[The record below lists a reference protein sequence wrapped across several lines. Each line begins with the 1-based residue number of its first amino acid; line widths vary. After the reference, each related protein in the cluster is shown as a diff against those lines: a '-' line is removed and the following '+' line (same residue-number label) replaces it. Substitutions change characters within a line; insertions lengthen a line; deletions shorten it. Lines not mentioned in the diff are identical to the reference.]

1 MTKKKVLV
9 TGSNGLLGQKIIYSL
24 IERKDIDLLASSK
37 GLNRLIIKSGYRY
50 VDLDITKN
58 DEVKEVF
65 ENENPDAV
73 INCAA
78 MTNVDYC
85 EENQDSCWE
94 INVKAVENLAKSCE
108 VSKSHL
114 LHLSTDFVFDGKSG
128 PYNEND
134 KPNPLHFYAKSKL
147 KSEEIVKKIMTNW
160 TIARTII
167 IYGIT
172 DNMSRSNIVLWAKK
186 EIENGNTIN
195 VVNDQL
201 RSPTLAEDLAKGCIS
216 IIDKSAFGLY
226 HLSGP
231 KTYSILD
238 LVHKVADFYNLDKS
252 LILPVT
258 SASLNQSATRPL
270 STGFDITKAKKD
282 LDFNPVDF
290 LEGIKIMDQQIK
302 NHEI

>member
-37 GLNRLIIKSGYRY
+37 GLNRLITKSGYRY

-58 DEVKEVF
+58 EEVKKVF

-128 PYNEND
+128 PYTEND

>member
-37 GLNRLIIKSGYRY
+37 GLNRLITKSGYRY

-58 DEVKEVF
+58 EEVKKVF

-128 PYNEND
+128 PYTEDD

>member
-1 MTKKKVLV
+1 MNRKKVLV

-37 GLNRLIIKSGYRY
+37 GLNRLITKSGYKY
-50 VDLDITKN
+50 IDLDITQN
-58 DEVKEVF
+58 EEVKKVF

-94 INVKAVENLAKSCE
+94 INVNAVENLAKSCE

-114 LHLSTDFVFDGKSG
+114 LQLSTDFVFDGKSG
-128 PYNEND
+128 PYNEKD

-147 KSEEIVKKIMTNW
+147 KSEEIVKKTMTNW

-186 EIENGNTIN
+186 EIENGNAIS

-231 KTYSILD
+231 NTYSILD
-238 LVHKVADFYNLDKS
+238 LVYQVADFYNLDKS

-258 SASLNQSATRPL
+258 SASLNQPATRPL
-270 STGFDITKAKKD
+270 STGFDITKARED

-302 NHEI
+302 NYEI

>member
-1 MTKKKVLV
+1 MIRKKVLV

-37 GLNRLIIKSGYRY
+37 GLNRLITKSGYKY
-50 VDLDITKN
+50 IDLDITKN
-58 DEVKEVF
+58 EEVKKVF

-94 INVKAVENLAKSCE
+94 INVNAAENLAKSCE

-128 PYNEND
+128 PYTEND

-172 DNMSRSNIVLWAKK
+172 DNMSRSNIVLWAKS
-186 EIENGNTIN
+186 EIGKGNTIN
-195 VVNDQL
+195 VVNDQY

-216 IIDKSAFGLY
+216 IIDKSAYGLY

-238 LVHKVADFYNLDKS
+238 LVYQVADFYNLDKS

>member
-1 MTKKKVLV
+1 MIRKKVLV

-128 PYNEND
+128 PYTEND

-147 KSEEIVKKIMTNW
+147 KSEEIVKKIMTKW
-160 TIARTII
+160 SIARTII

-172 DNMSRSNIVLWAKK
+172 DNMSRSNIVIWAKK

>member
-1 MTKKKVLV
+1 MIRKKVLV

>member
-1 MTKKKVLV
+1 MIRKKILV

-24 IERKDIDLLASSK
+24 IERKDIDLLATSK
-37 GLNRLIIKSGYRY
+37 GINRLITKSGYRY

-58 DEVKEVF
+58 EEVKKVF

-128 PYNEND
+128 PYNEDD

-147 KSEEIVKKIMTNW
+147 KSEEIVKKIMTKW
-160 TIARTII
+160 SIARTII

-231 KTYSILD
+231 NTYSILD

-258 SASLNQSATRPL
+258 SASLNQPATRPL

-290 LEGIKIMDQQIK
+290 LEGIKIMDQLIK